1 MTVFRWIML
10 FITGTLL
17 AGSVVSFGLFIALD
31 VEVWIE
37 RARWLRRQLF
47 AVALFWFNVEIW
59 GRVIWTIV
67 TWNRG
72 AA

>member
-10 FITGTLL
+10 FATGSLF
-17 AGSVVSFGLFIALD
+17 AGSVLSFVLFIALD

-37 RARWLRRQLF
+37 RARALRRVTF

-59 GRVIWTIV
+59 GRVLWTIFH
-67 TWNRG
+67 WNSG
-72 AA
+72 S